1 MTSRKPI
8 GPITPDNQPHRRPDP
23 DDDEPTTPATTA
35 PPAAT
40 GPATPTPPAADPAA
54 PATAPPGELE
64 RNGLAVPDR
73 QPAVSRGV
81 PFSTP
86 TGDPSSKEG
95 RKGGTDNG
103 DSTSIPLGA
112 LVRRR
117 PDWRTDYVKDNL
129 DLHRVVSEWLR
140 MRSITTG
147 RSKKMLVGDILL
159 AAIPDA
165 ELDALINNLY

>member
-1 MTSRKPI
+1 MNAKNPI
-8 GPITPDNQPHRRPDP
+8 GPVVPDNKARRPARRDP
-23 DDDEPTTPATTA
+23 DEDQNPGATAAPA
-35 PPAAT
+35 P
-40 GPATPTPPAADPAA
+40 DPAA
-54 PATAPPGELE
+54 PPSPPAAAGEPE
-64 RNGLAVPDR
+64 RNGLVVADR
-73 QPAVSRGV
+73 QPAVSQRV

-86 TGDPSSKEG
+86 TGHPSSKEE
-95 RKGGTDNG
+95 RKGATDNG

-140 MRSITTG
+140 IQSMTTG

-165 ELDALINNLY
+165 ELDALINNMY